1 MYRVLMPLG
10 AAVLALAALAEVN
23 PSAQGGEDLARR
35 QYDSGL
41 AFVQNGRYA
50 EALKD
55 FQAVVDSFPKSA
67 VADDALLQ
75 IAQYQL
81 DVAHDQDAAQTAADR
96 LLKEYASSDSA
107 PMAYVL
113 NGRLTIARSRAAAD
127 VETALASFERVPRL
141 FPGSPAVAAARYYAG
156 DTLRLARRTD
166 DALQQLLRV
175 TLEYPQSIWAARAD
189 LASAI
194 NMVAAGRATQA
205 LGRLQ
210 RIRQQFPG
218 SPEAARALDFNTIIY
233 RLYMRKPAYAFSG
246 RYIGGDRDRF
256 RDVVGLSIDGAGRIL
271 LGHKLGVAIFKPDGT
286 AARQVGASDASAFVS
301 DGDRVVIARR
311 DVLVA
316 EGTAPIAIMVPV
328 AGKPARQVEEIASI
342 VALSGGDWVVAD
354 RKAKT
359 VVRTTSAG
367 NFVANFASVNAAR
380 LARDEFDDVAM
391 IDRESKAI
399 VIADRDGKVLSR
411 IPAKGTGY
419 ELDDPADVAFD
430 GLGHLYVLDARR
442 AAVHVFGP
450 ANRLIA
456 SIAAPGKDAGS
467 LQKPK
472 ALAVD
477 AAGRVYVFDDGS
489 QRIQVYQ

>member
-1 MYRVLMPLG
+1 MPLG
-10 AAVLALAALAEVN
+10 AAVLALAALAEVK
-23 PSAQGGEDLARR
+23 PSAQGSEDLARR

-55 FQAVVDSFPKSA
+55 FQAVVESFPKSG

-81 DVAHDQDAAQTAADR
+81 DVAHDQDAAQAAADR

-166 DALQQLLRV
+166 DALQQLMRV
-175 TLEYPQSIWAARAD
+175 VLEYPQSIWAARAD

-218 SPEAARALDFNTIIY
+218 SPEAAQALDFNTIIY

-246 RYIGGDRDRF
+246 RSIGGDRF
-256 RDVVGLSIDGAGRIL
+256 RDVVGLSIDRAGRLL
-271 LGHKLGVAIFKPDGT
+271 LGHKLGVAIFNPDGT
-286 AARQVGASDASAFVS
+286 AARQVGAADVSAFVS
-301 DGDRVVIARR
+301 DGDRVVIARK

-316 EGTAPIAIMVPV
+316 DGIAPIAIMVPV
-328 AGKPARQVEEIASI
+328 AGKPARQVEEVASI

-367 NFVANFASVNAAR
+367 NFVANFASVNAVR

-411 IPAKGTGY
+411 IPARGTGY

-450 ANRLIA
+450 ENRLLA
-456 SIAAPGKDAGS
+456 TIAAPGKDAGS

-477 AAGRVYVFDDGS
+477 AAGRVYVFDDS
-489 QRIQVYQ
+489 AQRIQVYQ